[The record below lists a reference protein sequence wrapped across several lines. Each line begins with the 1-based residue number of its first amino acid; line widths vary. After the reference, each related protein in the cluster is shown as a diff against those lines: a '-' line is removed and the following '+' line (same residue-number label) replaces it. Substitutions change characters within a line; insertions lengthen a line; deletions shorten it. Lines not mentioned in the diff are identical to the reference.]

1 MPYSN
6 MQKKYPVL
14 KKAPFLLP
22 IMWVVRWGDAIINK
36 QSNISRQ
43 AERLNKIE
51 SEYIDG
57 YNRELEMVGL
67 KFDLKVTS

>member
-1 MPYSN
+1 

>member
-22 IMWVVRWGDAIINK
+22 IMWGVRWGDAIINK